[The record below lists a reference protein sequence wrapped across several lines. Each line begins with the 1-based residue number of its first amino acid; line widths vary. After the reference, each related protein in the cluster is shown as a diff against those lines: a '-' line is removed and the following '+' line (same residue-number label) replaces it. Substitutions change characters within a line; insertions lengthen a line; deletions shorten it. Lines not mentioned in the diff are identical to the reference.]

1 MSKAKKYLCPY
12 CGEPITR
19 EMLIINDGYGNGYW
33 VFCSHSCCR
42 QYRRKNQM
50 EGYGPVPAS
59 RVDELVEQVHRRQGW
74 RISRYSTKILDKLAM
89 EKKL

>member
-1 MSKAKKYLCPY
+1 MPKDKKYLCPY
-12 CGEPITR
+12 CGKPITR
-19 EMLIINDGYGNGYW
+19 EIVIISDGTGNRYW

-42 QYRRKNQM
+42 QYRRKSQM

-59 RVDELVEQVHRRQGW
+59 RVDELAEQVYRRQGW
-74 RISRYSTKILDKLAM
+74 RISRYSTKILDKLAK

>member
-1 MSKAKKYLCPY
+1 
-12 CGEPITR
+12 
-19 EMLIINDGYGNGYW
+19 
-33 VFCSHSCCR
+33 
-42 QYRRKNQM
+42 M

-74 RISRYSTKILDKLAM
+74 RISRYSTKILDKLAK